1 MPPDFD
7 ELPAPSSLLSSR
19 WSRDNLV
26 TMRPGRLYDGQVL
39 ERVEQEM
46 LETLVQEL
54 EKRIGPLRV
63 GAGRMGVLTW
73 DIACEGVNGPFV
85 LQVPRVL
92 DEAGSHARATRDV
105 PRRNSENMRYF
116 RERGLGRFL
125 PEPREL
131 LELAHGV
138 PAALFAALPEH
149 RSLGF
154 GRGAVQVELSDGALT
169 WLVGLG
175 AHATADVL
183 AELVAALAYHYE
195 PELGGGTAVADVIVN
210 DGDFALR
217 RRADGSFDLRLTAL
231 RRREP
236 RIDPHLLILYSIQLL
251 AYEDWTVDR
260 RLTGLPTLM
269 SNPSVAFAG
278 LVRGRRYRERDLGR
292 TEQSGE
298 AQALDWIRAFGRSRE
313 GRAYRPWVDRFLAG
327 RLPLS
332 FGDDL
337 REHWWRVVPL
347 ETRCGLLELKGRTQP
362 GASDA
367 ASARAL
373 RHFLERLVRDIG
385 RGAEDEPEKFRLN
398 DAGLEAVERLLEEA
412 RVPAETRAAVTEAL
426 FSHWPYRG
434 LDQLLA
440 RVPEARGLRRMKSRL
455 TFGQVVA
462 GAEQGT
468 VRSLAPGEQA
478 ARPCR
483 LFVNREIYGT
493 RWLAPPLA
501 PRAVDV
507 FPSFEAYMDAALHE
521 PKWGYYAQ
529 NVVIGA
535 GGHFVTHPEE
545 LTPHYGRWLAI
556 WAFKAWRDLRER
568 AELAPGDPFP
578 IIEFGAGNGRLAR
591 DVVDAIAARAAA
603 ASPEQ
608 AAWTAFAAC
617 MRYHIYETSESLR
630 ERQRQLLGDRAS
642 IAPGD
647 ARRPAETLRRDFP
660 QGVRGFFVTNEV
672 PDAFGVHKVALAADG
687 VASAALVVPRVE
699 RECLSTVLP
708 ELSGRALER
717 DTALRHEFAFD
728 AHPGDLYVDHA
739 TFLAMMDASSGLA
752 ARERAA
758 LLGSLWFEEVYVPA
772 AAIPELAV
780 ELAANASDYAVA
792 LAADDTGV
800 VLYVNVHAAR
810 FVREIGA
817 CLSAGFAVTI
827 DYGDTT
833 FGLVQGARRGDF
845 PFRVYRDAL
854 DHRPRPNDPYA
865 APGTQD
871 MTADVNFTALARAG
885 RGAGL
890 ELVHFG
896 PERDVCGEELPE
908 LARTS
913 AELSAMGKFLGSPV
927 FKVLVLGT
935 RASGAFVGPLSSPL
949 PLTHRERDLAKGR
962 REAVAGIE
970 RALSNLWS
978 APPR

>member
-1 MPPDFD
+1 MQPDRD
-7 ELPAPSSLLSSR
+7 ELPLPSSLLSSR

-39 ERVEQEM
+39 ERIEQDT

-54 EKRIGPLRV
+54 ERSIGPLCV

-73 DIACEGVNGPFV
+73 DIACESADGPFV

-92 DEAGSHARATRDV
+92 DETGSHERATRDV
-105 PRRNSENMRYF
+105 PRRNVENMRYF

-131 LELAHGV
+131 LELAHAV
-138 PAALFAALPEH
+138 PAALFEALPGH
-149 RSLGF
+149 RPVGF

-169 WLVGLG
+169 WVVGLG

-236 RIDPHLLILYSIQLL
+236 GIDPHLLVLYLLQLL
-251 AYEDWTVDR
+251 AYEDWSVDG

-292 TEQSGE
+292 AEQHGE
-298 AQALDWIRAFGRSRE
+298 AQALDWIRAFGRSHE
-313 GRAYRPWVDRFLAG
+313 GRAYRPWVERFLAG
-327 RLPLS
+327 QLPLS

-347 ETRCGLLELKGRTQP
+347 ETRCGLLELKGRAQAGT
-362 GASDA
+362 SEA

-373 RHFLERLVRDIG
+373 RHFLDRLVRDIG
-385 RGAEDEPEKFRLN
+385 RGAEDEPQKFRLN
-398 DAGLEAVERLLEEA
+398 DAGLEAIERLLEEA
-412 RVPAETRAAVTEAL
+412 RVPVERRAAVTEAL

-455 TFGQVVA
+455 TFGNVVA

-478 ARPCR
+478 VRPRR
-483 LFVNREIYGT
+483 LFANREVFGS

-501 PRAVDV
+501 ERAVDV

-545 LTPHYGRWLAI
+545 LTPHYGRWLAG
-556 WAFKAWRDLRER
+556 WAFKAWRDLCEH

-591 DVVDAIAARAAA
+591 DVLDALAATPAA
-603 ASPEQ
+603 ASAERE
-608 AAWTAFAAC
+608 AWTSFAAC
-617 MRYHIYETSESLR
+617 VRYHIYEISESLR

-660 QGVRGFFVTNEV
+660 NRVRGFVVTNEV
-672 PDAFGVHKVALAADG
+672 PDAFGVHKVTLTADG

-699 RECLSTVLP
+699 RECVSTLLP
-708 ELSGRALER
+708 ELSRRVLEQ
-717 DTALRHEFAFD
+717 DTALRREFAFD
-728 AHPGDLYVDHA
+728 ADPGELYVDHE
-739 TFLAMMDASSGLA
+739 TFLAIMDLSSGLPA
-752 ARERAA
+752 AERAA
-758 LLGSLWFEEVYVPA
+758 LHGSLWFEEAYVPA
-772 AAIPELAV
+772 AAIPALAA
-780 ELAANASDYAVA
+780 ELAADASDYAVA
-792 LAADDTGV
+792 LAAEDTGV
-800 VLYVNVHAAR
+800 VLYPNVHAAR
-810 FVREIGA
+810 FMREIGA
-817 CLSAGFAVTI
+817 CLAAGFVVSI
-827 DYGDTT
+827 DYGDTA

-845 PFRVYRDAL
+845 PFRVYRDSP

-885 RGAGL
+885 RQAGL

-908 LARTS
+908 LARTG
-913 AELSAMGKFLGSPV
+913 AELSAIGKLLGSPV

-935 RASGAFVGPLSSPL
+935 RASGAFVGPLSSSL
-949 PLTHRERDLAKGR
+949 PLTHRERDLPKGR
-962 REAVAGIE
+962 REAVAPIE
-970 RALSNLWS
+970 RALSSLCS
-978 APPR
+978 TPPR